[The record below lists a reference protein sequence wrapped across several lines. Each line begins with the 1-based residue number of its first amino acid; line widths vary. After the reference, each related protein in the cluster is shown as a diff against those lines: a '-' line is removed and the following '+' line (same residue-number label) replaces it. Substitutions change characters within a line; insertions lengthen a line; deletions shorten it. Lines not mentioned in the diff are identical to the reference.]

1 MVSADR
7 QRKYQKRECYK
18 LSLPFGLYRVKLKGF
33 NTIVKIV
40 ILMKSISLAM
50 IALIQL
56 IYDTILK
63 YLYVKKLI
71 FEITL

>member
-7 QRKYQKRECYK
+7 QRKHQKRERYK
-18 LSLPFGLYRVKLKGF
+18 LSLPFELYRVKLKGF
-33 NTIVKIV
+33 NTIVKIL
-40 ILMKSISLAM
+40 ILVAI

-63 YLYVKKLI
+63 YLYV
-71 FEITL
+71 